1 MSTYSKELI
10 VTTND
15 LDSNDNLKLS
25 SILDYSQF
33 VAGKH
38 ADELKIGFNDFIKKD
53 LIWVVVRNYFEILK
67 PTKDLE
73 VVKVMTYPTKNK
85 FLEYPRNYIFYN
97 ENNEEIIKG
106 KSIWMIYNLKTKEV
120 IMDNF
125 KELENDDLKDVFD
138 FRIKKLP
145 IIQVNEDNLVKD
157 VLITESMIDHNK
169 HLNNTKALDFYL
181 DIYGND
187 ELDIIKSF
195 QIEYV
200 KQVYK
205 GDLISLYKIKK
216 DNLNYLYA
224 YRKNELV
231 FYLMVNVIKE

>member
-1 MSTYSKELI
+1 MNTYSKTLFI
-10 VTTND
+10 TTND
-15 LDSNDNLKLS
+15 LDSNNDLKLS
-25 SILDYSQF
+25 SILNYAQY
-33 VAGKH
+33 VASKH
-38 ADELKIGFNDFIKKD
+38 ADTLSLGYEDLIKKD

-67 PTKDLE
+67 PINNLDYIKIS
-73 VVKVMTYPTKNK
+73 TYPTKNK
-85 FLEYPRNYIFYN
+85 FIEYPRNYIFYN

-106 KSIWMIYNLKTKEV
+106 KSIWMIYNYKTKEV

-125 KELENDDLKDVFD
+125 NELNNDDLKDVFD

-145 IIQVNEDNLVKD
+145 ILEVSDSNLVKD
-157 VLITESMIDHNK
+157 ILITESLLDHNK
-169 HLNNTKALDFYL
+169 HLNNSKALDFYL
-181 DIYGND
+181 DVYG
-187 ELDIIKSF
+187 LDNKKIIKSF

-205 GDLISLYKIKK
+205 GDLITLYKISK

-231 FYLMVNVIKE
+231 FYIMVVTSKE